1 MKLTNKTYKIV
12 YLDNE
17 GELFTVRN
25 KNNGNEFD
33 IYFSALEFDAWLESD
48 GFDDQETEIGY
59 VQISKLGMYR
69 MVENKETF
77 KEKKHKVSADNDFV
91 LELSRYI
98 ADSYNWDQHAQAEQD
113 YIINLQ
119 KSEA

>member
-1 MKLTNKTYKIV
+1 MKLTNKTYRIV

-17 GELFTVRN
+17 GELFTVLN

-33 IYFSALEFDAWLESD
+33 IYFSALEFDAWLE
-48 GFDDQETEIGY
+48 TEGY
-59 VQISKLGMYR
+59 EEDESEQGYIQITKLGMYR
-69 MVENKETF
+69 LVENKETF
-77 KEKKHKVSADNDFV
+77 EEKKHKISADNDFV

-98 ADSYNWDQHAQAEQD
+98 AESYNWNQHAQAEHD
-113 YIINLQ
+113 YLIKLQ

>member
-1 MKLTNKTYKIV
+1 MKLTNKTYRIV

-33 IYFSALEFDAWLESD
+33 IYFSALEFDAWLE
-48 GFDDQETEIGY
+48 TEGY
-59 VQISKLGMYR
+59 EEDESEKGYIQISKLGMYR
-69 MVENKETF
+69 LVENKETYV
-77 KEKKHKVSADNDFV
+77 EKPYKVSAENDFV

-98 ADSYNWDQHAQAEQD
+98 AESYNWNQHAQAEHD
-113 YIINLQ
+113 YLTNLQ
-119 KSEA
+119 NAKC

>member
-1 MKLTNKTYKIV
+1 MKLTNKTYRIV

-17 GELFTVRN
+17 GKLFTVRN

-33 IYFSALEFDAWLESD
+33 IYFSALEFDAWLE
-48 GFDDQETEIGY
+48 TEGY
-59 VQISKLGMYR
+59 EEDESEQGYIQISKLGMYR

-77 KEKKHKVSADNDFV
+77 EEKKHKVSADNDFV

-98 ADSYNWDQHAQAEQD
+98 AESYNWNQHAQAEHD
-113 YIINLQ
+113 YLINLQ
-119 KSEA
+119 NAKC

>member
-12 YLDNE
+12 YLDND

-33 IYFSALEFDAWLESD
+33 IYFSALEFDAWLE
-48 GFDDQETEIGY
+48 TEGY
-59 VQISKLGMYR
+59 EEDESEQGYIQITKLGMYR
-69 MVENKETF
+69 MIENKETF
-77 KEKKHKVSADNDFV
+77 EEKKHKISADNDFV

-98 ADSYNWDQHAQAEQD
+98 AESYNWNSHAQAEHD
-113 YIINLQ
+113 YLINLQ
-119 KSEA
+119 NAKC